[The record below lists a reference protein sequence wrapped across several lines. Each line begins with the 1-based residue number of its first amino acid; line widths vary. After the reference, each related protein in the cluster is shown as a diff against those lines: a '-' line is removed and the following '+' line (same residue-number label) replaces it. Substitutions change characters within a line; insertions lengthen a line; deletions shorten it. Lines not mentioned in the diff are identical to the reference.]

1 MDHAELVRLLLR
13 RSAAAAHQ
21 CTKVSATRFVPTATW
36 QSLRPHEREY
46 LRCYAAAL
54 SAHRAVL
61 VSRSAARVSGI
72 WVMPTK
78 EEVIELGARGGG
90 VPSKSQWPDRTVYLY
105 GQVPDID
112 VRKLDALGG
121 SGEEPKIRLTAR
133 ARTAVDIARMHGAR
147 HGVVAM
153 DSLYRLEA
161 GVPDAIESTLDR
173 LAGKRGIAQAR
184 RAFELSTH
192 ISESPFESLIRVLM
206 IEDGIPAK
214 PQMWI
219 GHYVRVDFLW
229 GQLVIEVDGY
239 MKYEDKPH
247 EAVMAQLKR
256 ENWIREQGYEV
267 VRLFTSEILRDPAGC
282 IRRIRAQKLIADA
295 RPAPTL
301 HATDFRPM
309 PGRQ

>member
-1 MDHAELVRLLLR
+1 MDHADLVRLLLR
-13 RSAAAAHQ
+13 RSAATAHE
-21 CTKVSATRFVPTATW
+21 CTKVSATRFVPTDVW

-72 WVMPTK
+72 WVMPTR

-90 VPSKSQWPDRTVYLY
+90 VPSKSQWPERTVYMH
-105 GQVPDID
+105 GQVPGID
-112 VRKLDALGG
+112 VRTLDALGG
-121 SGEEPKIRLTAR
+121 SGEEPRIRLTAR
-133 ARTAVDIARMHGAR
+133 ARTAVDIARVHGVR

-161 GVPDAIESTLDR
+161 GVPDALESTLDR

-184 RAFELSTH
+184 NAYELSTH
-192 ISESPFESLIRVLM
+192 TSESPFESLMRVM
-206 IEDGIPAK
+206 FIEDGIEAE

-219 GHYVRVDFLW
+219 GPKVRVDFLW
-229 GQLVIEVDGY
+229 GQLVIEIDGY
-239 MKYEDKPH
+239 MKFDDKPH

-256 ENWIREQGYEV
+256 ENWIKEQGYEV
-267 VRLFTSEILRDPAGC
+267 IRLFTSEILRDPAGC
-282 IRRIRAQKLIADA
+282 IARIRAMKLIADT
-295 RPAPTL
+295 RPAPAVK
-301 HATDFRPM
+301 ATNFRPA
-309 PGRQ
+309 R